1 MKNLLNLIRNFKE
14 EQELNTPK
22 TKKTKMPLKEPITE
36 QNYARKKNF
45 KQKH

>member
-22 TKKTKMPLKEPITE
+22 TKKIKTLSKEPITE
-36 QNYARKKNF
+36 YNYARKKNF
-45 KQKH
+45 K